1 MPVIVSGKSETTKF
15 LCLVQLD
22 IISKWPK
29 RLLNGSKNEQT
40 TNKDQK
46 KKTRCNLFLD
56 WVSLKLSLFTAIQK
70 KYKVQILP
78 NPNRDLWAACV
89 HVYFFYYFFFIGLCT
104 RLIAIIVKRS
114 Q

>member
-1 MPVIVSGKSETTKF
+1 MLFGDQFIYSHGLRVWYSSVILRRNEVPVIVSGKSETTKF

-46 KKTRCNLFLD
+46 KKQGAIFFL
-56 WVSLKLSLFTAIQK
+56 T
-70 KYKVQILP
+70 
-78 NPNRDLWAACV
+78 
-89 HVYFFYYFFFIGLCT
+89 G
-104 RLIAIIVKRS
+104 
-114 Q
+114 